1 MQHPFINDLSDKS
14 LDDLTKTLTDLQ
26 GKLNWARRSS
36 NPALVNQM
44 QMVIE
49 SYQLEYQ
56 KRMDAM
62 YKQQN
67 IEGSINISSDNPRQ

>member
-1 MQHPFINDLSDKS
+1 MQHPFIHDLSDKS

-26 GKLNWARRSS
+26 GKLTWARRSM
-36 NPALVNQM
+36 NQPLIHQM

-49 SYQLEYQ
+49 SYNIEYQ
-56 KRMDAM
+56 KRMDEM
-62 YKQQN
+62 YKKQN

>member
-26 GKLNWARRSS
+26 GKMNWARRSS
-36 NPALVNQM
+36 NPALINQM

-49 SYQLEYQ
+49 SYQTEYQ

-62 YKQQN
+62 YKKQN

>member
-1 MQHPFINDLSDKS
+1 MQHPFISDLSDKS

-26 GKLNWARRSS
+26 G
-36 NPALVNQM
+36 LVNQM

-49 SYQLEYQ
+49 SYQSEYQ

-62 YKQQN
+62 YKKQN

>member
-26 GKLNWARRSS
+26 GKLTWARRSM
-36 NPALVNQM
+36 NQPLINQM

-49 SYQLEYQ
+49 SYNIEYQ
-56 KRMDAM
+56 KRMDEM
-62 YKQQN
+62 YKKQN

>member
-26 GKLNWARRSS
+26 GKLTWARRSM
-36 NPALVNQM
+36 NQPLIHQM

-49 SYQLEYQ
+49 SYNAEYQ

>member
-14 LDDLTKTLTDLQ
+14 LDELTKTLTDLQ
-26 GKLNWARRSS
+26 GKLTWARRSM
-36 NPALVNQM
+36 NQPLIYQM

-49 SYQLEYQ
+49 SYNAEYQ

-62 YKQQN
+62 YKNQN

>member
-26 GKLNWARRSS
+26 GKLTWARRSM
-36 NPALVNQM
+36 NQPLIHQM

-49 SYQLEYQ
+49 SYNIEYQ
-56 KRMDAM
+56 KRMDEM
-62 YKQQN
+62 YKKQN